1 MRPILFLISLVTL
14 FTASLEAKATPI
26 HYDEA
31 IDGLLRFNAPLTMGV
46 GTNVVEGRGCWIERG
61 FSPCLKVNDF
71 SFEIAEGTQLVGY
84 RFILEDLSV
93 IGPILYWE
101 STSFLQD
108 ISTGAILAGP
118 RANWLGGTAT
128 HAFTDIV
135 LGPGTYRSLWNMAR
149 LGFGG
154 VWDFRIELDV
164 VSTNLVAVAE
174 PQTLALF
181 LICLMGLTGLVVMN
195 KRERVKV

>member
-46 GTNVVEGRGCWIERG
+46 GTNVVEGRGCWVG
-61 FSPCLKVNDF
+61 GAFNSCLKVNDF
-71 SFEIAEGTQLVGY
+71 SFEIAEDTQLVGY
-84 RFILEDLSV
+84 RFILEDLSLV
-93 IGPILYWE
+93 GPTIYWQ
-101 STSFLQD
+101 STSFLRN
-108 ISTGAILAGP
+108 IVTGDTLGGP
-118 RANWLGGTAT
+118 RENWLGGTAT
-128 HAFTDIV
+128 HAFSDIV
-135 LGPGTYRSLWNMAR
+135 LGSGTYRSLWNMSR
-149 LGFGG
+149 TGFGG
-154 VWDFRIELDV
+154 AWDFRIELDV

-174 PQTLALF
+174 PHTLALF